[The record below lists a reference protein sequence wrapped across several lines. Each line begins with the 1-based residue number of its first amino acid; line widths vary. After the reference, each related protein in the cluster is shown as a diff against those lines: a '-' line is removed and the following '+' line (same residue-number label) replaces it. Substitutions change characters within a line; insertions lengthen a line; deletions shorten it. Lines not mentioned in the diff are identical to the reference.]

1 VSSTRSRPTTDDGFT
16 LVELVMAIVVL
27 FIAMAAATQII
38 VSMVAATISNR
49 HVDLAM
55 SVATQTMEHSIAY
68 DCGGQLLDP
77 AAVPN
82 ETDNT
87 KLVATR
93 TFYERLQKRCLVDTN
108 SNSTTAVDPADKDS
122 CDAAAAAP
130 NDPFNGIAPNAAKFL
145 PDFDQLQTNL
155 GSRRFT
161 VHKSA
166 ASFSTA
172 ADGSTAAAGTLPVCT
187 TVRLTWKFV
196 TSVGVN
202 TVDDGSN
209 NALRLQ
215 RDVHVQWFEPR
226 QTRVRFRDLTQVSA
240 LPPDTKV
247 AVNQG
252 RISVAA
258 GIGRSAKIKML
269 NSDPE
274 RFVTYAA
281 DDTTGLVIFPF
292 LPDGQFEVSVG
303 GSPAVVVVTLGS
315 SALGRSVCVPSTGSP
330 SKFLTAAACS

>member
-1 VSSTRSRPTTDDGFT
+1 MSSTRSKLTTDDGFT

-55 SVATQTMEHSIAY
+55 SVATQAMENSIAY

-77 AAVPN
+77 TAATTDLQPKRD
-82 ETDNT
+82 ETN
-87 KLVATR
+87 A
-93 TFYERLQKRCLVDTN
+93 FYLKLQKRCLVDTN
-108 SNSTTAVDPADKDS
+108 SNSTTAADPADKDS

-145 PDFDQLQTNL
+145 PDFDQMQTNL

-281 DDTTGLVIFPF
+281 DETTGLVIFPF
-292 LPDGQFEVSVG
+292 LPDGQFEVSIG
-303 GSPAVVVVTLGS
+303 GSPAVVVVTLGT

-330 SKFLTAAACS
+330 SKFLTAAGCS

>member
-1 VSSTRSRPTTDDGFT
+1 
-16 LVELVMAIVVL
+16 MAIVVL

-49 HVDLAM
+49 HVDLAT
-55 SVATQTMEHSIAY
+55 SVATQTMESSVAY

-77 AAVPN
+77 TAATTDLQPKRN
-82 ETDNT
+82 ETN
-87 KLVATR
+87 A
-93 TFYERLQKRCLVDTN
+93 FYVRLQKRCLVDTN
-108 SNSTTAVDPADKDS
+108 SNSTTAADPADKDS
-122 CDAAAAAP
+122 CDATEAAT
-130 NDPFNGIAPNAAKFL
+130 NDPFNTKFL

-166 ASFSTA
+166 ASFNTA

-258 GIGRSAKIKML
+258 GIGGSAKIKVL

-292 LPDGQFEVSVG
+292 LPDGQFEVSIG
-303 GSPAVVVVTLGS
+303 GSPAVVAVTLGS